1 MIIPARHAEMESARK
16 GQLFRAP
23 AQRPLE
29 GMHRLEEQLGR
40 LAAATATSSR
50 GFKLLLCGIATL
62 LSLDL
67 ILLRLAGGIIAALI
81 VAHAIGGLAA
91 AWVWG
96 RRRPMPA
103 GQRAA
108 GARQAHT
115 PHDHNRTR
123 QALEWQRLNLRVSTC
138 TTIAALEQ
146 LATERAAAITG
157 AIATVELAAGPYS
170 PPTSPAAGEGEMR
183 RCSSMAMG
191 EGMGMNPTR
200 AFRIPIGDEGIL
212 TAYLERGE
220 LDQAQREAL
229 EQLATLAGLQAAR
242 LRGAAQLVRQQAA
255 LMALWEIAGLLRV
268 APDAHEA
275 CRRLAAALDLDW
287 LALLA
292 PNEQQVIAPLALVR
306 GALHQPTPRLS
317 GAHIH
322 AAAAVLRT
330 ERPLVRAEGEQALI
344 YLPIL
349 FPGAT
354 PLVLAARGAA
364 TDATTQFLLLL
375 FGGMIADRLAQPATD
390 DRRWT
395 READKL
401 QICSL

>member
-1 MIIPARHAEMESARK
+1 
-16 GQLFRAP
+16 
-23 AQRPLE
+23 
-29 GMHRLEEQLGR
+29 MHRLEEQLGR
-40 LAAATATSSR
+40 LAAATMASSR

-81 VAHAIGGLAA
+81 IVHAIGGLAVA
-91 AWVWG
+91 RLWG

-108 GARQAHT
+108 RARQAHT

-123 QALEWQRLNLRVSTC
+123 QALEWQRLNLRVSTS

-157 AIATVELAAGPYS
+157 AAATVELAAGS
-170 PPTSPAAGEGEMR
+170 HPPPASPAAEEGEIR
-183 RCSSMAMG
+183 HSSSMAMG
-191 EGMGMNPTR
+191 GGMSANR
-200 AFRIPIGDEGIL
+200 AFRIPIGDDGIL
-212 TAYLERGE
+212 TVYLERGE

-229 EQLATLAGLQAAR
+229 EQLATLAGLQATR

-306 GALHQPTPRLS
+306 GALHRPTPRLS

-364 TDATTQFLLLL
+364 ADATTQFLLLL
-375 FGGMIADRLAQPATD
+375 FGGMIADRLAQPASD
-390 DRRWT
+390 DRRWN

-401 QICSL
+401 QICSV

>member
-1 MIIPARHAEMESARK
+1 MIIPARHAEMEAARN

-23 AQRPLE
+23 AQRPLDV
-29 GMHRLEEQLGR
+29 MHRLEEQLGR
-40 LAAATATSSR
+40 LAAATAASSR
-50 GFKLLLCGIATL
+50 SFKLLLCGIATL

-81 VAHAIGGLAA
+81 VVHAIGGLAA
-91 AWVWG
+91 ARLWG

-103 GQRAA
+103 GQRAV

-115 PHDHNRTR
+115 THDHNRTR

-146 LATERAAAITG
+146 LTTERAAAISG
-157 AIATVELAAGPYS
+157 AIATVELAAGPHS
-170 PPTSPAAGEGEMR
+170 PPTSPAPPAPGE
-183 RCSSMAMG
+183 
-191 EGMGMNPTR
+191 EGMGMSATR
-200 AFRIPIGDEGIL
+200 TFHIPIGDDGIL
-212 TAYLERGE
+212 TVYLERGE

-229 EQLATLAGLQAAR
+229 EQLATLAGLQATR

-306 GALHQPTPRLS
+306 GALHRPTPRLS

-364 TDATTQFLLLL
+364 DATTQFVLLL

-390 DRRWT
+390 DRGWN

>member
-1 MIIPARHAEMESARK
+1 MEAARN

-23 AQRPLE
+23 AQRPLDV
-29 GMHRLEEQLGR
+29 MHRLEEQLGR
-40 LAAATATSSR
+40 LAAATAASSR
-50 GFKLLLCGIATL
+50 SFKLLLCGIATL
-62 LSLDL
+62 VSLDL

-81 VAHAIGGLAA
+81 VVHAIGGLAA
-91 AWVWG
+91 ARLWG

-115 PHDHNRTR
+115 THDHNRTR

-138 TTIAALEQ
+138 TTIDALEQ
-146 LATERAAAITG
+146 LTTERAAAISG
-157 AIATVELAAGPYS
+157 AIATVELATGPHS
-170 PPTSPAAGEGEMR
+170 PPTSPAPPAPGE
-183 RCSSMAMG
+183 
-191 EGMGMNPTR
+191 EGMGMSATR
-200 AFRIPIGDEGIL
+200 TFHIPIGDDGIL
-212 TAYLERGE
+212 TVYLERGE

-229 EQLATLAGLQAAR
+229 EQLATLAGLQATR

-306 GALHQPTPRLS
+306 GALHRPMPRLS

-364 TDATTQFLLLL
+364 DATTQFVLLL

-390 DRRWT
+390 DRGWN